1 MIGSDKMISRTG
13 DSSIFRSCLFCL
25 LLIGVVCAAFTADRA
40 EAQVRQD
47 VQQQQQIK
55 RLDMQKSGSQPYQP
69 PAPQFAPPVIVQPP
83 EFEEAA
89 PRRRLRSPAP
99 QGMALPRDKEIDQL
113 KGVITQLRESV
124 EKLNKAV
131 EQLTERLPKQ

>member
-1 MIGSDKMISRTG
+1 M
-13 DSSIFRSCLFCL
+13 SSSASTSAIYPYYLLCIALAAAASVLFS
-25 LLIGVVCAAFTADRA
+25 ADRA
-40 EAQVRQD
+40 DAQVRRD
-47 VQQQQQIK
+47 VQFQQQLK
-55 RLDMQKSGSQPYQP
+55 ELDTQKTPSRTYQP
-69 PAPQFAPPVIVQPP
+69 SAPQFAPPVIVQPP

-89 PRRRLRSPAP
+89 PRRRLRGPAP

-113 KGVITQLRESV
+113 KGVITQLREAV